1 MRALWQQLVSNKK
14 ATVGA
19 GLLGFFLLMAVFG
32 PYVVGDP
39 TLPVGK
45 PLEHPT
51 WAHWLG
57 TTGQGADVLWQ
68 TVAGARGTLVIAFS
82 VGALVTLVG
91 ALVGVASGYFGGRT
105 DQAMSLGT
113 NVFLTIPGLPL
124 AIVLGSYL
132 PPAPTSTILVLS
144 LAGWAW
150 NARVF
155 RAQALSLRR
164 RDFVSA
170 AKVTGE
176 SHGRVIVAEM
186 LPNMVSLMA
195 AQFIGATVY
204 ALGAVVGLEFL
215 GLGNL
220 SAVTWGTNLYWASND
235 AALLTGSWWIFVP
248 TGLCVALVGFG
259 LALANNA
266 LDEATN
272 PRLRPR
278 SKASDAAAAAAV
290 RAASDAAA
298 VTAAP
303 TAAALLSVRHLHV
316 HYGPVRAVDGV
327 SFDVAPGEILG
338 LAGESG
344 SGKSTVGYA
353 MLRLLDEQAARIS
366 GAIYF
371 DGKEILGLDEAGLR
385 EHRWGGVAMVFQS
398 ALDALNPVLSAGEQI
413 TDLLR
418 ARAGMGAAAAEAR
431 AVELLR
437 LVGLEARHLK
447 SFPHEL
453 SGGMR
458 QRVVIAIALALKP
471 RLLIMDEPTTA
482 LDVIVQREILDRV
495 AELRRE
501 LGLSILFISHDLPL
515 LLAFSDRVG
524 VMQRGKLLEIGTPAE
539 LTAHAK
545 DPYTQ
550 RLLAAFPSLEPP
562 PRPPLTEPQ
571 PDVLLSAKN
580 LTRTFKRKGVRHAA
594 LADVSF
600 ELHAGEVLA
609 LVGESGSGKSTL
621 ARLLSRLD
629 TPDSGTLA
637 AGGNVQMVFQDPF
650 ASLNPARRI
659 RHHLARPLTLQG
671 VPRAELDARVYA
683 LRAQVGLEPA
693 EAFAKRFPHELS
705 GGQRQRVALAR
716 ALARDPHVLVA
727 DEPTSMLDASLRAD
741 LLALLRRL
749 ARDRGLGVL
758 FITHDLASA
767 AAIADRVIVLYKG
780 KIVEEGPVERTLR
793 HPTHAYTR
801 QLMAAARHAPVEAA
815 GSSRPA
821 LAPVPSNRSL
831 ELETNEALS

>member
-1 MRALWQQLVSNKK
+1 
-14 ATVGA
+14 
-19 GLLGFFLLMAVFG
+19 
-32 PYVVGDP
+32 
-39 TLPVGK
+39 
-45 PLEHPT
+45 
-51 WAHWLG
+51 
-57 TTGQGADVLWQ
+57 
-68 TVAGARGTLVIAFS
+68 
-82 VGALVTLVG
+82 
-91 ALVGVASGYFGGRT
+91 
-105 DQAMSLGT
+105 
-113 NVFLTIPGLPL
+113 
-124 AIVLGSYL
+124 
-132 PPAPTSTILVLS
+132 
-144 LAGWAW
+144 
-150 NARVF
+150 
-155 RAQALSLRR
+155 LRR

-176 SHGRVIVAEM
+176 SSLRVIVAEM

-215 GLGNL
+215 GLGEA

-248 TGLCVALVGFG
+248 TGVCIALVGFA
-259 LALANNA
+259 LTLANNA

-278 SKASDAAAAAAV
+278 SKADEAEAPVPTAAAAT
-290 RAASDAAA
+290 ASA
-298 VTAAP
+298 T
-303 TAAALLSVRHLHV
+303 ALLSVRDLHV
-316 HYGPVRAVDGV
+316 HYGKVRAVDGV
-327 SFDVAPGEILG
+327 SFDIAPGEILG

-344 SGKSTVGYA
+344 SGKSTVGYGL
-353 MLRLLDEQAARIS
+353 LRLLDESAARIS
-366 GAIYF
+366 GSIQF
-371 DGKEILGLDEAGLR
+371 DGKEILALGERELR
-385 EHRWGGVAMVFQS
+385 EHRWSSVAMVFQS
-398 ALDALNPVLSAGEQI
+398 ALDALNPVLTAGEQI
-413 TDLLR
+413 KDVLR
-418 ARAGMGAAAAEAR
+418 ARAGMDDAAATAR
-431 AVELLR
+431 ATQLLG
-437 LVGLEARHLK
+437 LVGLEERHLRAY
-447 SFPHEL
+447 PHEL

-471 RLLIMDEPTTA
+471 RLLVMDEPTTA

-539 LTAHAK
+539 LQANAH
-545 DPYTQ
+545 DPYTK
-550 RLLAAFPSLEPP
+550 RLLASFPSLEPP
-562 PRPPLTEPQ
+562 PRPPLTDPQ
-571 PDVLLSAKN
+571 PGVLLAAKN
-580 LTRTFKRKGVRHAA
+580 LVRSFKHKGQRKAA

-629 TPDSGTLA
+629 RPDSGTLA

-659 RHHLARPLTLQG
+659 RHHLARPLQLEG
-671 VPRAELDARVYA
+671 VPRAELDARVQA
-683 LRAQVGLEPA
+683 LLAQVGLEPA
-693 EAFAKRFPHELS
+693 DAFAKRFPHELS

-801 QLMAAARHAPVEAA
+801 QLMAAARHDAPAA
-815 GSSRPA
+815 PSGSSRTAAVPPPA
-821 LAPVPSNRSL
+821 NRTMD
-831 ELETNEALS
+831 LETNEALS